1 MQSQRD
7 AERLSGVEDIRPF
20 REVYA
25 AWKDAETQPGEIG
38 IEALDATLAVMTA
51 NDPSQ
56 LRESLNQEVEKC
68 YEALLPALEYI
79 GEEELAGLLKEA
91 YQAYDLE
98 LPMLYAF
105 HALHPDNE
113 NSGIAAL
120 ALVVAV
126 INDGLAVLIGLW
138 MEHRH
143 MNWFSR
149 RTIGANDLAPH
160 VYSHFRM
167 VIMPELRRRIGWD
180 FTFEKARDAFADI
193 LENYLARFKLKPM
206 LIREGFTR
214 CCEMAGDD
222 PGFEKFCG
230 FLLRCGMA
238 KPIGPEDVKTLGL
251 AGADD
256 PNAQY
261 ILLSSRAEGWIV
273 DLLGNAAELGYN
285 ELVCNA

>member
-25 AWKDAETQPGEIG
+25 VWKDAETQPGEIG

-120 ALVVAV
+120 ALYALGVFGLDQVFKRKESSLCTEDHRKETRETALCTVISCLAFAGAGLLAYQAVACAPSV
-126 INDGLAVLIGLW
+126 AEQLRISTVERAVCAGISMGVDTILLAALLHSLLVLRMYPNDGD
-138 MEHRH
+138 
-143 MNWFSR
+143 NPSR
-149 RTIGANDLAPH
+149 ELLRL
-160 VYSHFRM
+160 RK
-167 VIMPELRRRIGWD
+167 ELRAPYR
-180 FTFEKARDAFADI
+180 
-193 LENYLARFKLKPM
+193 L
-206 LIREGFTR
+206 
-214 CCEMAGDD
+214 
-222 PGFEKFCG
+222 
-230 FLLRCGMA
+230 
-238 KPIGPEDVKTLGL
+238 
-251 AGADD
+251 
-256 PNAQY
+256 
-261 ILLSSRAEGWIV
+261 
-273 DLLGNAAELGYN
+273 
-285 ELVCNA
+285 